1 MTVEEV
7 VELIRSRR
15 NLHLRSPIGENAGD
29 PLRWSEGGL
38 HRAIIQ
44 EYDTLLDEIQRGE
57 TNAEGQSDFHEK
69 QLPRSA

>member
-7 VELIRSRR
+7 VALIRERR
-15 NLHLRSPIGENAGD
+15 NQHLRSPVGENAGD

-44 EYDTLLDEIQRGE
+44 EYDALLDEIQGGKAK
-57 TNAEGQSDFHEK
+57 AESHSGHQEK
-69 QLPRSA
+69 QLQRSA